1 MPKPLLTDEMIRQA
15 KRDKARLEA
24 EIAQARQDDTQL
36 IKQFASQ
43 KAALEKNQIYKSR
56 RIETQKRDARGKKMT
71 KYIVLLVV
79 LLIVITIIV
88 FKF

>member
-36 IKQFASQ
+36 IKQFAPQ
-43 KAALEKNQIYKSR
+43 KAKLEKNQIYKSR
-56 RIETQKRDARGKKMT
+56 RIEAQKREARGKKIT
-71 KYIVLLVV
+71 KYIVILVV
-79 LLIVITIIV
+79 LLIIITIIV

>member
-15 KRDKARLEA
+15 KRDKSRLEA

-36 IKQFASQ
+36 IKQFAPQ
-43 KAALEKNQIYKSR
+43 KAKLEKNQIYKSR
-56 RIETQKRDARGKKMT
+56 RIEAQKREARGKKIT
-71 KYIVLLVV
+71 KYIVILVV
-79 LLIVITIIV
+79 LLIIITIIV